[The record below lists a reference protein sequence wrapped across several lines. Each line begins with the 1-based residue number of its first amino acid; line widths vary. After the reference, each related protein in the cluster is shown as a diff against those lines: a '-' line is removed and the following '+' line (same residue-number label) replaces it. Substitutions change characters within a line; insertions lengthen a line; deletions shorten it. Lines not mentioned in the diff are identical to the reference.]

1 MNFPKY
7 LLLMAV
13 LLALGFLLGVAL
25 ETVGTAKT
33 AGVLATVMSLTSF
46 GAIAW
51 FRFRP
56 TGKEAAHAND

>member
-1 MNFPKY
+1 MNLPKY

-33 AGVLATVMSLTSF
+33 AGALAAGMSLMSF
-46 GAIAW
+46 GAITW
-51 FRFRP
+51 FRFGGALEGRP
-56 TGKEAAHAND
+56 HE

>member
-1 MNFPKY
+1 MNLPKY

-33 AGVLATVMSLTSF
+33 AGTLAAGMSLMSF
-46 GAIAW
+46 GAITW
-51 FRFRP
+51 FRFRGALEGRP
-56 TGKEAAHAND
+56 HE

>member
-1 MNFPKY
+1 MNLPKY

-33 AGVLATVMSLTSF
+33 AGTLAAAMSLMSF
-46 GAIAW
+46 GAITW
-51 FRFRP
+51 FRFCGALEGRP
-56 TGKEAAHAND
+56 HE